1 MVMHLVQKKCHSDPP
16 TGGEESGR
24 EINRKDTPNTYFKQI
39 SRRYAPRNDTFLSKV
54 NNRTL
59 LGANVCN
66 QLN

>member
-1 MVMHLVQKKCHSDPP
+1 MVMHLVQKKCHSDRR
-16 TGGEESGR
+16 EESGR

-59 LGANVCN
+59 LGAN
-66 QLN
+66 L